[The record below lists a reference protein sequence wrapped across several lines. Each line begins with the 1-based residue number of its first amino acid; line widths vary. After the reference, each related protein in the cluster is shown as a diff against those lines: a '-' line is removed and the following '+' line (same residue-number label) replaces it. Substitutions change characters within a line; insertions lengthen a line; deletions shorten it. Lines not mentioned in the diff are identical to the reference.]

1 MAARVTPNNL
11 IGDARMTYSILPDD
25 LRFIA
30 SEVRGLA
37 DAADRIYDHIARR
50 AAKLNKNHREAD
62 RFLREAQEQLA
73 LDTEW
78 DGVERRAMP
87 AGLAL

>member
-11 IGDARMTYSILPDD
+11 IADARMTESVFPDD
-25 LRFIA
+25 WRAIA
-30 SEVRGLA
+30 AEVRGLA
-37 DAADRIYDHIARR
+37 DAADKAYDRI
-50 AAKLNKNHREAD
+50 AKRVAKMHLNHKQAD

-73 LDTEW
+73 IDVEW